1 MTARGII
8 FTIIWSTLALNAMAQ
23 HIYHAAETRG
33 HADHGWLDT
42 YHSFSFAS
50 WHNPAR
56 MHFGALRVLN
66 DDHVEKGRGFGRH
79 PHDNMEIIS
88 IPLAGSLRHEDS
100 MGNTTV
106 IQQGDVQIMSAGT
119 GVIHAEFNNS
129 DTEDVKFLQIWIFP
143 DTRDLPPRYDQKHF
157 SPADERNQWQ
167 CIVQPA
173 GQPGEGVAIHQR
185 AWLHIGQWD
194 AQQQFTYEMKDQRN
208 GLYAFVLEGE
218 VNLAGQTLLRRDA
231 LGITDSHSLAF
242 DTPASSRILLLEVP
256 MQW

>member
-1 MTARGII
+1 MT
-8 FTIIWSTLALNAMAQ
+8 MAQ
-23 HIYHAAETRG
+23 GIFHAADSRG

-42 YHSFSFAS
+42 HHSFSFAS
-50 WHNPAR
+50 WHNPER

-66 DDHVEKGRGFGRH
+66 DDHVAKGRGFGRH

-88 IPLAGSLRHEDS
+88 IPLSGSLRHEDS

-106 IQQGDVQIMSAGT
+106 IQEGDVQIMSAGT

-129 DTEDVKFLQIWIFP
+129 EVDDVKFLQIWIFP

-157 SPADERNQWQ
+157 DPANEQNQWQ
-167 CIVQPA
+167 CVVQPA
-173 GQPGEGVAIHQR
+173 EASGEGVTIHQN

-194 AQQQFTYEMKDQRN
+194 AQQAFAYEMKDKRN

-218 VNLAGQTLLRRDA
+218 VNAEGQTLARRDA
-231 LGITDSHSLAF
+231 LGLTDLASMQF
-242 DTPASSRILLLEVP
+242 ETSASSRILLLEVP